1 MHKLILVRYSYEN
14 TVALHIYHCYTVDAE
29 QLAVGS
35 NFLHFSAMEETLVTE
50 TAGGVSLEND
60 ESLESHI
67 AALKAKHLILAQEKA
82 KLEEDFSVQRGK
94 LKELYLQ
101 KEGEFRSKCEEN
113 SAYIVEIE
121 ELKNKL
127 HKLQTELDEARSE
140 DSDLKKEG
148 FLSQNV
154 ISAVTKSISK
164 RVPSLSPAHSPS
176 YNTGSLEEAASH
188 PLFGNIGSSGG
199 GSLTPVGGSTTPVA
213 EHPIS
218 LEDSMRK
225 AQEDAAVLRSLVVPL
240 EEEIRALKDKIR
252 EQDAQLRMHESQQQM
267 DIKTAEVLAPLFQ
280 GKSAEELVQEL
291 DEKLKGMKITLEV
304 EKASRADLEL
314 YTAILNTQK
323 TALTD
328 TIDRLREQLA
338 ELRQSYDEERK
349 EHMELKNTW
358 QRANDEFLEAQRIH
372 LADTRRIQ
380 SLLTSEQLRKLYDL
394 QRVDSKDEEP
404 IANVSDDKEP
414 KEEEGSPLLH
424 FKPRTEVY
432 LTNSQEDLEKQSS
445 DETES
450 TLLDS
455 SEGLDSNDENA
466 TKDAS
471 TLLSKYSPEKMPQL
485 TDDQK
490 HALSAISSEKLGEC
504 SSLTSSDSTGGIN
517 AANLVHASQRV
528 VSEVEWCRLQ
538 EEIKKSRLRMTATCP
553 LCLGFEAQLRKV
565 QNDLKELER
574 EHSNL
579 EKANTRQR
587 EDLDREAQYR
597 KQTEAEWKQKT
608 EEYDKREKE
617 LQVIVDK
624 LSSKHTQIV
633 SWSKKTV
640 HITEEKLKRLTENR
654 EAVHTELTRLQR
666 ENDNLVG
673 KHSQHSQEL
682 QNEIINLPD
691 TMEILKEQHEKSSIE
706 DILNS
711 EIDQLKS
718 RIVTLEKKESRLEE
732 EIRQRTNA
740 ETKLNEIEQKALD
753 SSVKSQQMI
762 SSLKQKVDEQTQ
774 SKSRTESE
782 IQELRSRV
790 TSLQHDLEMSEA
802 VQRDFV
808 RLSQSLQVQLEKIR
822 QSEKEVRWQHED
834 DIEECNNC
842 KQRFTAVGRRKNH
855 CKHCGKIF
863 CSDCVSKTVPSGPNG
878 RLFRVCDVCHT
889 LLVQDA
895 TPFFS
900 REPPQS
906 PD

>member
-1 MHKLILVRYSYEN
+1 MREELTSAENEIQYLKSIIKKLEKEKHHYRSLYEKLI
-14 TVALHIYHCYTVDAE
+14 
-29 QLAVGS
+29 
-35 NFLHFSAMEETLVTE
+35 
-50 TAGGVSLEND
+50 
-60 ESLESHI
+60 
-67 AALKAKHLILAQEKA
+67 
-82 KLEEDFSVQRGK
+82 
-94 LKELYLQ
+94 
-101 KEGEFRSKCEEN
+101 
-113 SAYIVEIE
+113 
-121 ELKNKL
+121 
-127 HKLQTELDEARSE
+127 E

-164 RVPSLSPAHSPS
+164 RVPSLSPAHSPN

-252 EQDAQLRMHESQQQM
+252 EQDTQLRMHESQQQM

-280 GKSAEELVQEL
+280 GKSADELVQEL
-291 DEKLKGMKITLEV
+291 DEKLKGMKMTLEV

-372 LADTRRIQ
+372 LADTRCIQ

-394 QRVDSKDEEP
+394 QRIDSKDEEP
-404 IANVSDDKEP
+404 LANLSEDKEP
-414 KEEEGSPLLH
+414 KEEEGSPLLN

-466 TKDAS
+466 PKDAS

-504 SSLTSSDSTGGIN
+504 SSLTSSDSTGGLN
-517 AANLVHASQRV
+517 AANLVNASQRV

-553 LCLGFEAQLRKV
+553 LCLGFESQLRKV

-579 EKANTRQR
+579 EMANTRQR

-597 KQTEAEWKQKT
+597 KQTEAEWKQKA

-691 TMEILKEQHEKSSIE
+691 TMEGMQLLLLRYREDVIAAKVAKEQLEETSNSKILFLKDQILKEQHEKSSIE

-718 RIVTLEKKESRLEE
+718 RIVTLERKESRLEE
-732 EIRQRTNA
+732 EIRQRTDA

-790 TSLQHDLEMSEA
+790 ASLQHDLEMSEA

-842 KQRFTAVGRRKNH
+842 KQRFTAVGRRKPL
-855 CKHCGKIF
+855 
-863 CSDCVSKTVPSGPNG
+863 SD
-878 RLFRVCDVCHT
+878 LDVLITFHYSF
-889 LLVQDA
+889 A
-895 TPFFS
+895 IYNF
-900 REPPQS
+900 
-906 PD
+906 